1 MVWNINTLM
10 PLFPVCFLL
19 IGLTVTVVLD
29 PYISKKHRVIM
40 FIIIALSL
48 TLVAQ
53 NIVENALA
61 AGPLRRFWRTTAS
74 VYGYTVR
81 PVILILFL

>member
-48 TLVAQ
+48 TLELR
-53 NIVENALA
+53 ISSKT
-61 AGPLRRFWRTTAS
+61 PLRRVRSAGFRVPPHPFTA
-74 VYGYTVR
+74 TR
-81 PVILILFL
+81 CAP